1 MDKIRTE
8 LYKIDMSNAVE
19 MSKFYKKHRTYYE
32 NLNNALDKMTI
43 EEFILVK
50 HKYCNALDKE
60 KQYNDALILAQQCY
74 KLLDRLKGKSSEYYS
89 SLHENTLFWEG
100 VMLGRLKKYSES
112 NERFEKLIIIN
123 PKNEKYQNWYFSN
136 KDWIFKKKFDFW
148 EYILLAIMIIVLFF
162 GKQIFGKFLFY
173 VELPIFILFIV
184 WFIYRIIYRKI
195 IKYREK
201 NKLKNKSIE

>member
-1 MDKIRTE
+1 MDKIRAE

-19 MSKFYKKHRTYYE
+19 MSKFYQKHKTYYE

-60 KQYNDALILAQQCY
+60 KQYNDALILTQQCY
-74 KLLDRLKGKSSEYYS
+74 KLLDRLKGKSSEFYS

-112 NERFEKLIIIN
+112 NERFKKLIIIN
-123 PKNEKYQNWYFSN
+123 PQNEKYQNWYFSN

-148 EYILLAIMIIVLFF
+148 EVSL
-162 GKQIFGKFLFY
+162 IF
-173 VELPIFILFIV
+173 
-184 WFIYRIIYRKI
+184 
-195 IKYREK
+195 
-201 NKLKNKSIE
+201 